1 MTETEKIDKL
11 EKEKITLLDKL
22 NLQNQRLNELKK
34 ENEELKKQIDQLST
48 DNHVLKTA
56 FIEQQEQIE
65 KMICCHNCK
74 NFIDKSY
81 CITPCEEHRKWE
93 LAE

>member
-34 ENEELKKQIDQLST
+34 ENDI
-48 DNHVLKTA
+48 
-56 FIEQQEQIE
+56 F
-65 KMICCHNCK
+65 
-74 NFIDKSY
+74 
-81 CITPCEEHRKWE
+81 
-93 LAE
+93 